1 MDTIVFMLI
10 NLNKVV
16 KQLDSISDKK
26 IANKWAMQ
34 CGLAVEA
41 RAKELCPRDTGQL
54 ANSINTVPI
63 GSGEVGVGTD
73 LTYGLFVHE
82 GTGEYAKGPTSR
94 PKGYYWIYVKTP
106 GSDYTSYKEANSG
119 QSKSY
124 ATLEE
129 AKQAVAILRSKG
141 IDAYYTKGQKPQ
153 PFLTTAL
160 QELAPTFDGI
170 LQEIIEEAL

>member
-1 MDTIVFMLI
+1 MLI
-10 NLNKVV
+10 NLDKVV
-16 KQLDSISDKK
+16 KQLDNIGDNKF
-26 IANKWAMQ
+26 ADKWAME

-73 LTYGLFVHE
+73 LVYGLFVHE
-82 GTGEYAKGPTSR
+82 GTGEYASGPTSR

-106 GSDYTSYKEANSG
+106 GKDYTTYKESNSG

-124 ATLEE
+124 ESEDE
-129 AKQAVAILRSKG
+129 ARQVVAIMRSKG
-141 IDAYYTKGQKPQ
+141 IDAFYTSGQQPQ
-153 PFLTTAL
+153 PFLTNAL
-160 QELAPTFDGI
+160 QEMAPTFD
-170 LQEIIEEAL
+170 EIFNELVEEAL